1 MTRKEKFEF
10 ELIDRSKANSY
21 TKALTEWNIVKF
33 QKVYLDEKCLCGN
46 SITNLVYCINKYTKT
61 EILTGSC
68 CCKKFMKINVDS
80 YFTNLNKLK
89 ANLNVILPINILNLY
104 YNNNVIN
111 EWEYSFLTGLKKFKR
126 LSIKQM
132 QLLERINLK
141 ILEDYESN

>member
-10 ELIDRSKANSY
+10 ELVDRSKANSY
-21 TKALTEWNIVKF
+21 TKALTEWDIVKF
-33 QKVYLDEKCLCGN
+33 QKRIHEEKCLCGN
-46 SITNLVYCINKYTKT
+46 SITNLVYCTNRYTKT

-89 ANLNVILPINILNLY
+89 LNLSLILPINILNLY

-111 EWEYSFLTGLKKFKR
+111 EWEYNFLIGLRKFKK
-126 LSIKQM
+126 LSLKQM

-141 ILEDYESN
+141 ILEDYEK